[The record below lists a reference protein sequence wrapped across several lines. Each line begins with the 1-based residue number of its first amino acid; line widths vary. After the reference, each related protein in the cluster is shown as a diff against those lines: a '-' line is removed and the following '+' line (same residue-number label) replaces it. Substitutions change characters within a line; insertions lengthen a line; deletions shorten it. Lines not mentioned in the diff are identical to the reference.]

1 MLVFWNLLLD
11 LHQWEVW
18 GWRLS
23 PVWDVH
29 STYPLPSE
37 RLHWC
42 QWLEWAK
49 EGRGGGGEA
58 TADVL
63 QLSKTPKSGNIP
75 EPSPP
80 LSLILR
86 ANVLALSRLAW
97 LAWTSSRFH
106 WNIWLSKVMTPKKS
120 SSARSF
126 RMRTNAT
133 RVWTGGGCVSYLI
146 QEGSLELRKAAA
158 KERPTCWI
166 FLPRMEPLWS
176 MMKTTFFGMRGRLD
190 GAKWWTKNLC
200 DLCREGQE
208 KVERALGHIYVFNI
222 WAGKELSVHLDVSER
237 RVPFDIVHNDQVSVH
252 PVIITAVTW
261 FLLVHCWVEIQ
272 PHLKHTQERMA
283 VLLVKLWFCTAAFS
297 TCFSV
302 FVEVTAVA
310 RSLVFRPPLTSQ
322 EVMPAFSLTCTST
335 WSLELQESETLR
347 PVFPWLVYATDA
359 PWSLLQAAWAWRGFA
374 TRTGQA
380 SFSAVPRTWVR
391 RWLFC
396 EQPQS
401 QRSWT
406 VQESSPLNYK
416 EGQCGYSYIS
426 PLQTS

>member
-1 MLVFWNLLLD
+1 MCIQHIRSLQNGCIDVSGWNE
-11 LHQWEVW
+11 QRR
-18 GWRLS
+18 G
-23 PVWDVH
+23 DV
-29 STYPLPSE
+29 
-37 RLHWC
+37 
-42 QWLEWAK
+42 
-49 EGRGGGGEA
+49 GGEA
-58 TADVL
+58 TVDVL
-63 QLSKTPKSGNIP
+63 QLSKTPKSGNTP

-126 RMRTNAT
+126 RMRTNAM
-133 RVWTGGGCVSYLI
+133 RVWTGGGCVGYLI
-146 QEGSLELRKAAA
+146 QERSLELMRMA
-158 KERPTCWI
+158 ERLQEKRQQRSLPTCSI
-166 FLPRMEPLWS
+166 FLPCMEPLWS

-190 GAKWWTKNLC
+190 GAKWWTKNFC
-200 DLCREGQE
+200 DLWGEGQE
-208 KVERALGHIYVFNI
+208 KVGLIYVFDI

-252 PVIITAVTW
+252 PVVITAVTW

-272 PHLKHTQERMA
+272 PHLKHRQERKA
-283 VLLVKLWFCTAAFS
+283 VLLVKLSLCTAAFS

-347 PVFPWLVYATDA
+347 PVFPWLVYVTDA
-359 PWSLLQAAWAWRGFA
+359 PWSLWRAAWAWRGFA
-374 TRTGQA
+374 TRTGRA

-396 EQPQS
+396 ERPQS

-406 VQESSPLNYK
+406 LQESSPLNYK